1 MSILMKSESKR
12 GQCMYLGESFFSFS
26 LFEVFPIFF
35 SRFSNQRQRLFD
47 FFFFLPD
54 KSVEDH
60 DDKFGEAGPP
70 KFVLAGFQASRGS
83 IEENRDQQSAEIFM
97 FVLRNE

>member
-1 MSILMKSESKR
+1 MYVPWRIVFLFFFVRSFSNFLFKIFKSET
-12 GQCMYLGESFFSFS
+12 
-26 LFEVFPIFF
+26 EVV
-35 SRFSNQRQRLFD
+35 RF

>member
-1 MSILMKSESKR
+1 MKSESKIGVSVYTLENR
-12 GQCMYLGESFFSFS
+12 FS
-26 LFEVFPIFF
+26 LFLYSKFFPIFF
-35 SRFSNQRQRLFD
+35 SRFSNQRLFD
-47 FFFFLPD
+47 FFFLPD

-60 DDKFGEAGPP
+60 DDKFGEARPP

>member
-1 MSILMKSESKR
+1 MNRNGVSVCTLENR
-12 GQCMYLGESFFSFS
+12 FS
-26 LFEVFPIFF
+26 LFLCSKFF
-35 SRFSNQRQRLFD
+35 QFSFQDFQIRDRGCSI